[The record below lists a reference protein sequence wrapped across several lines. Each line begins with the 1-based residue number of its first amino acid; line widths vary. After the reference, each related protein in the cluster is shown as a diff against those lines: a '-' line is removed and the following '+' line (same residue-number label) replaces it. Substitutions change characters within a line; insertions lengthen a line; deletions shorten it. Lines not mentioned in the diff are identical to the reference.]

1 MNDNTQRAQFE
12 RDGFLVCENILDAA
26 TVDCLNLFSDTVLA
40 EQDAEHF
47 ERHRTTGSMVLI
59 DWVMAYENLVLGE
72 LPMMQLRKLEMEKSI
87 EKRVYNL

>member
-40 EQDAEHF
+40 EQDALT
-47 ERHRTTGSMVLI
+47 RGAGSHHGRSNRC
-59 DWVMAYENLVLGE
+59 WVLGVGQQTSVYR
-72 LPMMQLRKLEMEKSI
+72 LWPQLGSKVCRWSGNLTE
-87 EKRVYNL
+87 VYR